1 MILIF
6 PFISFNLSVVIS
18 VLVAGDIPVLV
29 LLETLMGFE
38 DVAVLVFHDDILE
51 LVVYEVLLEV
61 EYVPV
66 QVLLEA
72 LPGYKGMILIKV
84 SVIKLGLM
92 PCSRK

>member
-1 MILIF
+1 M
-6 PFISFNLSVVIS
+6 SVVVS

-29 LLETLMGFE
+29 LLEALMRFE
-38 DVAVLVFHDDILE
+38 DVAVLVILETLLVVHDDILE

-66 QVLLEA
+66 QVFLEA
-72 LPGYKGMILIKV
+72 LPGYKGMVLIKV

>member
-1 MILIF
+1 
-6 PFISFNLSVVIS
+6 LSVVVS

-29 LLETLMGFE
+29 LLEVLMRFE
-38 DVAVLVFHDDILE
+38 DVAVLVILETLLVVHDDILE

-72 LPGYKGMILIKV
+72 LPGYKGMVLIKV

-92 PCSRK
+92 PCSKK